1 MTSVVSFNDVSLLIF
16 AIFISRYFV
25 ELYSIFFLFQRVVL
39 PAVAAAEAEK
49 MLLSSIIDINGQYE
63 FTRKLYLNLK

>member
-1 MTSVVSFNDVSLLIF
+1 VTSVVSFNDVSLLIF